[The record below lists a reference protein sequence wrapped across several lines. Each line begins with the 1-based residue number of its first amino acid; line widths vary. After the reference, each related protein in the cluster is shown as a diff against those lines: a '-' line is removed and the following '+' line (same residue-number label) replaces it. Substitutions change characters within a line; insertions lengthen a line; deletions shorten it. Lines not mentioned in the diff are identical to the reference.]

1 MSVVKARNLPVVNK
15 ILDLSL
21 VLYIERQLVCSRLK
35 WYRPTRCFLKV
46 VPYLGVIM
54 LL

>member
-1 MSVVKARNLPVVNK
+1 MSVVKARNLPVV
-15 ILDLSL
+15 SL

-54 LL
+54 L